1 MDNLNQDDQ
10 LMAIRAET
18 VNLIQQQHRQT
29 APGTPQRT
37 GGDDDLPGAA
47 QLRALCPAISPAVS
61 AVPPAS
67 PYLTHAEKEIRRLKA
82 ELGVARQSLKDLSGS
97 RQPPTAE
104 GGADS
109 ENAVEARLNAAV
121 EARMAEVRLECEE
134 QWADHFAE
142 QSIEA
147 DNTIDQLR
155 GDLASALAKVADID
169 AATEQLRRV
178 QAAKQEQQEL
188 VMAQATELESRTAR
202 VEILTAELRRA
213 EAILEAE
220 REVRAELLAEATGL
234 REEVAELK
242 AEKRNNPPSSSSAAG
257 IQVLEE
263 RDPNQEYA
271 TTGGGGGGGGGCVR
285 CTHQSRIPRQLL
297 CLQSRIDCSM
307 TAANECLASAC
318 TLATCIVASSLTN
331 ALSWVLLAGEKE
343 EMV

>member
-285 CTHQSRIPRQLL
+285 CTHQSRIPAVPA
-297 CLQSRIDCSM
+297 I
-307 TAANECLASAC
+307 TH
-318 TLATCIVASSLTN
+318 
-331 ALSWVLLAGEKE
+331 
-343 EMV
+343 